1 MHDTAYATTVI
12 SKLKQMGY
20 KLSIDDFGTGYSSLS
35 HLKMLQIDELKIDK
49 SFIDHIVTDTTDQA
63 ITKAIIEMSKTLELT
78 TVAEGI
84 ETTQQLDIITT
95 LGCDIVQGYYFSKP
109 LTIKDFNKKYLS

>member
-1 MHDTAYATTVI
+1 
-12 SKLKQMGY
+12 
-20 KLSIDDFGTGYSSLS
+20 
-35 HLKMLQIDELKIDK
+35 
-49 SFIDHIVTDTTDQA
+49 
-63 ITKAIIEMSKTLELT
+63 LELT